1 MNCEILRTLY
11 VKANGEILCNDDQGE
26 QVSLALLDIA
36 SKSPRLTD
44 VFANEKYQHM
54 RAAFAAG
61 QVPWPSICEN
71 CALLRPDEPFGADL
85 IAQGVIQKI
94 QLETSLACALKCPSC
109 SNMAQLRNRPGSVHM
124 PIALVTQMLTEL
136 TQEGFRIE
144 TIEFC
149 GQGEPL
155 NHPRFH
161 DLLAEVIRL
170 CPDTRLRLV
179 TNGNHDHGAKIG
191 RQLIHETIVSI
202 DGVHQQS
209 YAQYRVNGR
218 VERALAFLRDAVALK
233 QEIGGSVIW
242 KYILF
247 TSNDSDAEILEAQR
261 VAHEIGVDRLWFV
274 HGHGP
279 MRSQTFTFEN
289 ARTFPIAYPRVKLES
304 HPSYNRKAKVWN
316 NLGPGTCLGGA
327 PGTVWLDNFVL
338 HGNGTASLSGW
349 INAAAPHFDQVRLA
363 LNDGEWTGIA
373 CDIHRHD
380 VTDANPLFANPVCG
394 FDVTIAVSGNITEP
408 LSLCFSLTEGES
420 EVSLME
426 LTIPTLAPKAVAV
439 GAGEG
444 I

>member
-1 MNCEILRTLY
+1 
-11 VKANGEILCNDDQGE
+11 
-26 QVSLALLDIA
+26 
-36 SKSPRLTD
+36 
-44 VFANEKYQHM
+44 M

-61 QVPWPSICEN
+61 EVPWPGICEH

-85 IAQGVIQKI
+85 IAQKIIQKI

-109 SNMAQLRNRPGSVHM
+109 SNMTQLRSRPGSVHM
-124 PIALVTQMLTEL
+124 SIALIANMLTEL
-136 TQEGFRIE
+136 TQAGFRIE

-155 NHPRFH
+155 NHPRFR
-161 DLLAEVIRL
+161 DILTTIRQL

-179 TNGNHDHGAKIG
+179 TNGNHDHSAKIG
-191 RQLIHETIVSI
+191 AHLIHETIVSV
-202 DGVHQQS
+202 DGVHQDS

-218 VERALAFLRDAVALK
+218 VERALAFLRDAVAVQREL
-233 QEIGGSVIW
+233 GGTVIW

-261 VAHEIGVDRLWFV
+261 VAQEIGVDRLWFV

-279 MRSQTFTFEN
+279 MQSRKFTFEN
-289 ARTFPIAYPRVKLES
+289 ARSFPIVYPRVKLQS
-304 HPSYNRKAKVWN
+304 HPSYNRTARIWN
-316 NLGPGTCLGGA
+316 KLGPGVCLGGA
-327 PGTVWLDNFVL
+327 PGAVWLDNLVL

-349 INAAAPHFDQVRLA
+349 INAAAPRFDQIRLA
-363 LNDGEWTGIA
+363 LNDGEWTGFA

-380 VTDANPLFANPVCG
+380 VTAANPLFVNPVCG
-394 FDVTIAVSGNITEP
+394 FDVTIAIAENAAENMSI
-408 LSLCFSLTEGES
+408 CFSLTEGEP
-420 EVSLME
+420 EVSLLE
-426 LTIPTLAPKAVAV
+426 LTIPASPHPADPEPADIDEARPGPTASA